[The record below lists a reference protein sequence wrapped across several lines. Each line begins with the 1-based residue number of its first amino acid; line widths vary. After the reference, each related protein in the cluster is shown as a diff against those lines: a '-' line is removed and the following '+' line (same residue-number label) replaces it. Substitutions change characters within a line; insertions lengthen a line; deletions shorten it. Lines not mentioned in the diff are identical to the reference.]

1 MVQGHALRGPKS
13 TDQKDVRSHRPFSD
27 QAPPCGDRVL
37 EERKI
42 EARRIPPSE
51 RGRGQTIFQ
60 GRLEEMRVEDRGLRQ
75 ALGLDPPDLSLDW
88 GVAETLES
96 SPAPPK
102 FAAVDGPQ
110 LGRPANVESKR
121 ENNGNRTG

>member
-13 TDQKDVRSHRPFSD
+13 TDQKNVRSHRPFSD

-42 EARRIPPSE
+42 EAGRIPPSE

-60 GRLEEMRVEDRGLRQ
+60 GRLEGMRVEDCGFDGILAPVLSRLK
-75 ALGLDPPDLSLDW
+75 APNLCKLDLPSTELSFLYTQDL
-88 GVAETLES
+88 
-96 SPAPPK
+96 K
-102 FAAVDGPQ
+102 FEHA
-110 LGRPANVESKR
+110 
-121 ENNGNRTG
+121 GNQYKI